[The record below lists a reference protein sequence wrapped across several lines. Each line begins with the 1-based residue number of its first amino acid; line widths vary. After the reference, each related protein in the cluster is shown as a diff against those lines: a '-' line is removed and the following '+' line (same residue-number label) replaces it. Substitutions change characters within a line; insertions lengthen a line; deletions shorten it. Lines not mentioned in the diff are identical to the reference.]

1 MNTPHGIRRGLLER
15 ETGIEPVR
23 DFLKKRIYLRNLGLF
38 CEQIGLFRV
47 PAACSRRFPGI
58 AGKKSKI
65 NSFLC
70 SGFLDNDISIV
81 VPLHFQCKIRKP
93 DRALFSL
100 IINEGRGHCIQHVVH
115 IVGDGFFIRDFPH
128 IFGSGIN
135 LTLARGI
142 RAGTRASAASRSSFV
157 FPFLRQALIVA
168 NLDDLTAKS
177 TYSRHVA
184 SSQTSSLNC
193 PECCGLPSSW
203 TKYRCFPAVS
213 CTAFRH
219 TRLRVHLPAP
229 DTHLR
234 QPLHHPNTLQTSRR

>member
-23 DFLKKRIYLRNLGLF
+23 DFLKKGIYLRNLGLF

-58 AGKKSKI
+58 AGEKSKI

-70 SGFLDNDISIV
+70 SGLFDDNFSFV

-142 RAGTRASAASRSSFV
+142 RAGTRASSYLTGVGFTPRITRTIFAAALESS
-157 FPFLRQALIVA
+157 L
-168 NLDDLTAKS
+168 
-177 TYSRHVA
+177 A
-184 SSQTSSLNC
+184 SS
-193 PECCGLPSSW
+193 
-203 TKYRCFPAVS
+203 VS
-213 CTAFRH
+213 CT
-219 TRLRVHLPAP
+219 
-229 DTHLR
+229 
-234 QPLHHPNTLQTSRR
+234 SRSNCPK